1 MKTSRN
7 PFSKI
12 NRRYRALI
20 AELPAIASE
29 IAVNDFKERFRKGGI
44 TTNNGFE
51 AWQPRQAGAK
61 RNSRGILIDKGR
73 LWRSITAAPHGNT
86 AGVISNVPY
95 AAVHNEGLEMRGNKR
110 TPAGTTR
117 SGRPKFART
126 SEKAKMPKREFM
138 STTDKL
144 MDTMEKA
151 FFDEIDIL
159 WNS

>member
-1 MKTSRN
+1 MKTSKN
-7 PFSKI
+7 PFSNI

-20 AELPAIASE
+20 KELPAIASE

-51 AWQPRQAGAK
+51 AWEPRQAGAK
-61 RNSRGILIDKGR
+61 RNSRGILVDSGR

-86 AGVISNVPY
+86 AGAVSNVPY
-95 AAVHNEGLEMRGNKR
+95 AAPLNEGLEMRGNKR
-110 TPAGTTR
+110 VQVGTTR
-117 SGRPKFART
+117 SGRPKFKRT

-144 MDTMEKA
+144 LDEMEQA